1 MKVLVLNAGSSSQKS
16 CVYELPEA
24 AFPETPA
31 EPIWEAMV
39 DWGISPDYGQ
49 LTVTANG
56 IKQETHLSRDTPN
69 HGLEEM
75 LATLVQGETQVL
87 GALSEIAMVG
97 HRVVHGGDRYCQA
110 TLIDEAVKQTIE
122 DLIPL
127 APNHNPAHLEEILAV
142 EAVLGDIPQVA
153 VFDTAF
159 HTSIP
164 PAAATYPIPYDWFKK
179 GIRRYGF
186 HGISHRYCA
195 QQAATLVGKPLES
208 LRMITAH
215 LGNGCSLTAV
225 RGGESVNTTMGFT
238 PLEGLMMGTRSGSI
252 DPAIPLYLMT
262 QMGVEA
268 SEVDRLLNKQSGL
281 KGIFGPSGDL
291 REILQAREAGD
302 ERARLAFEM
311 YVLRLQGAIAALI
324 PQLGGL
330 DLLAFTAGVGENSAA
345 VRSAACA
352 GFTFLG
358 LQLDEGKNQGSPKN
372 SLISTPN
379 SEVQVAVI
387 RAQEDW
393 AIAREC
399 WQLARCP

>member
-1 MKVLVLNAGSSSQKS
+1 M
-16 CVYELPEA
+16 
-24 AFPETPA
+24 
-31 EPIWEAMV
+31 
-39 DWGISPDYGQ
+39 
-49 LTVTANG
+49 
-56 IKQETHLSRDTPN
+56 
-69 HGLEEM
+69 
-75 LATLVQGETQVL
+75 
-87 GALSEIAMVG
+87 G

-122 DLIPL
+122 ELIPL
-127 APNHNPAHLEEILAV
+127 APNHNPAHLEEILGV
-142 EAVLGDIPQVA
+142 EAVLGDVPQVA

-164 PAAATYPIPYDWFKK
+164 AAAATYPIPYDWFEK

-291 REILQAREAGD
+291 REILQAREGGD

-330 DLLAFTAGVGENSAA
+330 DVLAFTAGVGENSAA
-345 VRSAACA
+345 VRSATCA
-352 GFTFLG
+352 GFEFFGLG
-358 LQLDEGKNQGSPKN
+358 
-372 SLISTPN
+372 
-379 SEVQVAVI
+379 V
-387 RAQEDW
+387 R
-393 AIAREC
+393 
-399 WQLARCP
+399 